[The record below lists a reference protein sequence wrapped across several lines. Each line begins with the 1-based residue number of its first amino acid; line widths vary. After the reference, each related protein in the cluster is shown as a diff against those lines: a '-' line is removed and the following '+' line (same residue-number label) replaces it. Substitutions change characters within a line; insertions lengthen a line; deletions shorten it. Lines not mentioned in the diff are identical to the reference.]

1 MLRCIVV
8 SNPRI
13 ADPTDDTHAVNMAIR
28 FVSVDGGHPVGQAT
42 RSLDAIGTVGESVGH
57 CDHRFRPSP
66 RSSSVLDQSMAVD
79 SLRRCAL
86 FAHVEEDGLRTIA
99 AQMRRRRFRRNEV
112 IFHQGDIGDSL
123 QIVASGG
130 VKIVLPSTEGDEAII
145 ASLKPGDFFGELAL
159 LDSSPRSTT
168 ATALEP
174 TETLALPRDPFLGLL
189 ADDPRL
195 VRALLHAL
203 AEELRRLTGHVEEL
217 HFLDLAGRLSM
228 RLVRLARDQ
237 NPSAVGRAELDWPFT
252 QSDLAAMIGGTRQS
266 VNKLLSGLVDDGLIT
281 IERDTLVIIDI
292 DELERVG
299 SR

>member
-1 MLRCIVV
+1 M
-8 SNPRI
+8 
-13 ADPTDDTHAVNMAIR
+13 
-28 FVSVDGGHPVGQAT
+28 
-42 RSLDAIGTVGESVGH
+42 
-57 CDHRFRPSP
+57 
-66 RSSSVLDQSMAVD
+66 LDQSLAVD
-79 SLRRCAL
+79 SIRRCAL
-86 FAHVEEDGLRTIA
+86 FAHTGEDALVAIA
-99 AQMRRRRFRRNEV
+99 SLMRRRRFRRNEV

-123 QIVASGG
+123 QVVASGG
-130 VKIVLPSTEGDEAII
+130 VKIILPSAEGEEAII

-168 ATALEP
+168 ATALEA
-174 TETLALPRDPFLGLL
+174 TETLALPREQFLRLIEE
-189 ADDPRL
+189 DPRL

-237 NPSAVGRAELDWPFT
+237 DQGAAGRVELNWPFT

-266 VNKLLSGLVDDGLIT
+266 VNKLLSGLVDDGLLG
-281 IERDTLVIIDI
+281 IERDTLVINDLE
-292 DELERVG
+292 ELERHA

>member
-1 MLRCIVV
+1 
-8 SNPRI
+8 
-13 ADPTDDTHAVNMAIR
+13 
-28 FVSVDGGHPVGQAT
+28 
-42 RSLDAIGTVGESVGH
+42 
-57 CDHRFRPSP
+57 
-66 RSSSVLDQSMAVD
+66 VLDQTMAVD

-86 FAHVEEDGLRTIA
+86 FAHVAEDGLRAIA

-123 QIVASGG
+123 QVVASGG
-130 VKIVLPSTEGDEAII
+130 VKIVLPSAEGEEAII

-168 ATALEP
+168 ATAIEP
-174 TETLALPRDPFLGLL
+174 TETLALPRDQFLRLL
-189 ADDPRL
+189 DDDPHL
-195 VRALLHAL
+195 VHALLHAL

-237 NPSAVGRAELDWPFT
+237 NPEASGRAELDWPFT

-266 VNKLLSGLVDDGLIT
+266 VNKLLSGLVDDGLIS
-281 IERDTLVIIDI
+281 IERETLVIIDI
-292 DELERVG
+292 DELERTG